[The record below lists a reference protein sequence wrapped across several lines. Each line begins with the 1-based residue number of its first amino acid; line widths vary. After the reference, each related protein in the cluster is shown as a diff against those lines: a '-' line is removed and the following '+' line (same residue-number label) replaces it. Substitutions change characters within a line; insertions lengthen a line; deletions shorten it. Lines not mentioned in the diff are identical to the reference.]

1 MGKGRL
7 SSRELTGLLFLTV
20 ICGGIIAFSILLG
33 RCDRASSE
41 SAAEGPRLEM
51 APDTLTSQTEEKPDK
66 PSKKKKEGGKSRS
79 GKKKIKA
86 ALPSRD
92 PFSDT
97 IPTDF

>member
-20 ICGGIIAFSILLG
+20 ICGGIIACSILLG

-51 APDTLTSQTEEKPDK
+51 APDTLASQPEEKPDK
-66 PSKKKKEGGKSRS
+66 PSKKKKGGKSRS